1 MTNQKTIRLLV
12 VEDSPTDQFL
22 IRSALERCDDMDFE
36 VEVLPSTNGLQR
48 LLDKVEI
55 DLLLLDY
62 NLPGQSGLEFLQ
74 SLPDG
79 YNLPPVIM
87 LTGFGDELVAKD
99 AIRAGAYDYFPKASI
114 APKVLGVAI
123 RECLAKAGRE
133 NEATRQKREN
143 ERFAVID
150 PLTDLYN
157 RRYLADALRRES
169 NRVSRYGG
177 TLSCLMIDLDRFK
190 QYNDVYGHL
199 HGDAI
204 LRQVAALISSSI
216 RDCDIAARYG
226 GDEFFILL
234 TETDDEGAQQLAE
247 RLRASIAEQ
256 CLVVGGRAVPIT
268 VSIGV
273 FTANGRPAP
282 NPETLIG
289 GADTALRQ
297 AKAAGKNRIHVVYRD
312 SARAQEIA

>member
-1 MTNQKTIRLLV
+1 MTNQKTIRVLV

-22 IRSALERCDDMDFE
+22 IRSSLERCNDMDFE
-36 VEVLPSTNGLQR
+36 VEVLPSTKGLRR
-48 LLDKVEI
+48 LLDKVDI
-55 DLLLLDY
+55 DLVFLDY
-62 NLPGQSGLEFLQ
+62 NLPGQSGLEFLR

-87 LTGFGDELVAKD
+87 LTGFGDELVAKE

-114 APKVLGVAI
+114 APKALGVAI
-123 RECLAKAGRE
+123 RDCLAKATRE
-133 NEATRQKREN
+133 NEARRQKSEN

-150 PLTDLYN
+150 PLSELYN

-177 TLSCLMIDLDRFK
+177 ILSCLMIDLDGFK

-204 LRQVAALISSSI
+204 LRQVAALISGSV

-226 GDEFFILL
+226 GDEFCILL
-234 TETDDEGAQQLAE
+234 TETDGEGAEQLAE

-256 CLVVGGRAVPIT
+256 CLVVGGRAVPVT